1 MAEKDLKNMT
11 VEEES
16 FAETLFKYIYILIK
30 HKRVILITTII
41 VIPIVYFYLKSK
53 QPEFVPRYKTSARIR
68 VMAEGITRK
77 ESDSEDLKERI
88 SVQDR
93 EIKRKVMDLT
103 TLMRSTEVLE
113 SATKKA
119 LGHVDKG
126 YARSLA
132 NPESKTFVIETELNY
147 IDVFFEGDSPE
158 KVVNMTNG
166 IIEATREELLNY
178 KKLMTKEALESL
190 EKQFKETRYDLE
202 QAKLELT
209 KFILENELIPR
220 VLEVKEGETPLTEGV
235 DKLALRLVDIRSEI
249 PQLRDFIQELEG
261 TRESVGDMEMFGIIM
276 EADKTLVDAN
286 LLKTFSEQEA
296 RLNELLLVNKEL
308 HPDVVRARD
317 RLEQTKHLISEEVS
331 SAIYTLKR
339 KEKSLKSQEEKITS
353 LIEKGLSKV
362 MIEYSHLRRNVRI
375 KEELAQKVVDSLQEL
390 SLASK
395 LIEASTFTVV
405 DPPLKPEQPFN
416 LYEKKRTSAKYFL
429 FSVIFGLGAGIG
441 LAILIDYFA
450 MTVKDI
456 HEIEQALDYPI
467 LGEIP
472 AYEAATK
479 ERKKYSLPLK
489 NAPHSVVSEAFRGLR
504 TNIKFRCIG
513 KEIKTLLVTSLVP
526 SEGKTFISANLALAF
541 AQTDKKILVIDCDL
555 RKSALHEYYG
565 LENKKGLTQLLQGK
579 GDIRPVDTEIA
590 NLSVLVAGKHPLNP
604 ADLLASDAF
613 DKVLAHLRQEY
624 DLVIVDSPPL
634 FAVTDSTI
642 LVKKLDAAILNLRA
656 NVTPKKAIRR
666 AAKLEK
672 DIQSKIMGVV
682 FNGIEAGGGKYG
694 SYYYYKYDY
703 YGKKD
708 EKKEKKA

>member
-16 FAETLFKYIYILIK
+16 FAETLFKYVYILVK
-30 HKRVILITTII
+30 HKRVILITAII

-53 QPEFVPRYKTSARIR
+53 QPEFGPRYKTSARIR
-68 VMAEGITRK
+68 VMAEGITTK
-77 ESDSEDLKERI
+77 ESDSRDLKEGI

-103 TLMRSTEVLE
+103 TLMRCAEVLE

-119 LGHVDKG
+119 LGHVNKG

-132 NPESKTFVIETELNY
+132 NPKSKTFVIKTELNY
-147 IDVFFEGDSPE
+147 IDIFFEGDSPE

-166 IIEATREELLNY
+166 IIEATREEFLNY
-178 KKLMTKEALESL
+178 KKLIAKEVLESL
-190 EKQFKETRYDLE
+190 EKQFRETRYDLE
-202 QAKLELT
+202 QAKLKLT
-209 KFILENELIPR
+209 KFILENELIPG
-220 VLEVKEGETPLTEGV
+220 VLEVKDGETPLTEGV
-235 DKLALRLVDIRSEI
+235 DRLALRLVDTRSQIR
-249 PQLRDFIQELEG
+249 QLRDFIQELEG
-261 TRESVGDMEMFGIIM
+261 TRESAGDIEIFELIIRND
-276 EADKTLVDAN
+276 ETLVDAN
-286 LLKTFSEQEA
+286 LLNTFSEQETT
-296 RLNELLLVNKEL
+296 LNELLLVNKEL
-308 HPDVVRARD
+308 HPDVVKARD
-317 RLEQTKHLISEEVS
+317 RLGQTKHSISEKVS
-331 SAIYTLKR
+331 SAIHTLKR
-339 KEKSLKSQEEKITS
+339 KEKVLESLEGKIAN

-362 MIEYSHLRRNVRI
+362 MIEYSHLRRNVHI
-375 KEELAQKVVDSLQEL
+375 EEELAQKVVDSLQGL
-390 SLASK
+390 SLTSK
-395 LIEASTFTVV
+395 LIEAGTFTVV

-450 MTVKDI
+450 MAVKDM
-456 HEIEQALDYPI
+456 HEIEQILDYPI

-472 AYEAATK
+472 VYEVAIK

-489 NAPHSVVSEAFRGLR
+489 NAPQSVVSEAFRGLR
-504 TNIKFRCIG
+504 TNIKFRCAG

-526 SEGKTFISANLALAF
+526 REGKTFISANLALAF

-555 RKSALHEYYG
+555 RKSTLHKYYG
-565 LENKKGLTQLLQGK
+565 LENKKGLTQLVQGK
-579 GDIRPVDTEIA
+579 GDIRLVDTKIP
-590 NLSVLVAGKHPLNP
+590 NLSVLAAGEYPHNP
-604 ADLLASDAF
+604 AELLASDAF
-613 DKVLAHLRQEY
+613 DKVLALLRQKY
-624 DLVIVDSPPL
+624 DLIIVDSPPL

-642 LVKKLDAAILNLRA
+642 LVKNMDAVILSLRA

-682 FNGIEAGGGKYG
+682 FNGIEASGGKYG

-708 EKKEKKA
+708 EKKEKKT